1 MKPFWTV
8 ILLTTLLVGT
18 NDIIFA
24 YLDQF
29 IKTGKF
35 ADKMLFYMAGGALG
49 LKTSMQGGFW
59 IGALGLLFHYIISLS
74 FTLLF
79 FLVYPILKLQYV
91 NKYCLYAIGILYG
104 PFVGCFM
111 RFIVLP
117 MTRLPQ
123 QGTFNFSKAI
133 VNWLILGVVFG
144 LPIAISASRY
154 YRKRLF
160 KTEPVPGSAG

>member
-1 MKPFWTV
+1 MKSFWTV
-8 ILLTTLLVGT
+8 VLLTTLLVGT

-24 YLDQF
+24 YVDQF

-49 LKTSMQGGFW
+49 LETSMKGGFW
-59 IGALGLLFHYIISLS
+59 MGFLGLLFHYIISFS
-74 FTLLF
+74 FTTLF
-79 FLVYPILKLQYV
+79 FLAFPIVKLQYV
-91 NKYCLYAIGILYG
+91 HKYALYVIGVLYG

-117 MTRLPQ
+117 MTKLPPQ
-123 QGTFNFSKAI
+123 KTFIFSKVI

-144 LPIAISASRY
+144 LPIAISAARY
-154 YRKRLF
+154 YRRRSFDAPEL
-160 KTEPVPGSAG
+160 A